1 MVRSRSV
8 TPIHK
13 TLAIHLIREEFKEH
27 NTKGLCWD
35 CDEKWQKGNQCKH
48 ERLLMIEPIE
58 EGTENLENSEDSEV
72 RNVQDVLE
80 SNGDKDLGT
89 YDHCTLL

>member
-27 NTKGLCWD
+27 NTKGLCW
-35 CDEKWQKGNQCKH
+35 
-48 ERLLMIEPIE
+48 LLMIEPIE